1 MIGGSLP
8 ITAQQSSD
16 GDPDVVSGKKSQ
28 GKGAGAEDGQQGRKP
43 RRATQK
49 SAAPKVAARKK
60 TTKEFRGN
68 KDPPADPSN

>member
-1 MIGGSLP
+1 MIGSLP

-28 GKGAGAEDGQQGRKP
+28 GKGAGAEEGQPGRKP
-43 RRATQK
+43 RRATHK
-49 SAAPKVAARKK
+49 SQVAKKAVKRKPNN
-60 TTKEFRGN
+60 EGRGN